1 MGGETVT
8 QFEKLYRA
16 NFTDV
21 YLYLKALCGDDALA
35 EELCSETFFRAMG
48 ALKSFRGDCEVRVW
62 LCQIGKNCY
71 YSHLQK
77 QKKLEHVS
85 LEELPDERDM
95 EQTLVDKSEAMRLH
109 GYLHQLPEPYKEV
122 FTLRVF
128 GELSFR
134 QIGEIFHKTENWAC
148 VTCHRAKQKLQREM
162 EGSNHEP

>member
-1 MGGETVT
+1 VT

-21 YLYLKALCGDDALA
+21 YLYLKTLCGDEALA
-35 EELCSETFFRAMG
+35 EELCSETFFRAMR

-77 QKKLEHVS
+77 QKKLEKTP
-85 LEELPDERDM
+85 LEELPDEMDV
-95 EQTLVDKSEAMRLH
+95 EQALVDKSEAMRLH

-122 FTLRVF
+122 FTLRVL

-148 VTCHRAKQKLQREM
+148 VTYHRAKQKLQREM
-162 EGSNHEP
+162 EESNHEP

>member
-1 MGGETVT
+1 VT

-21 YLYLKALCGDDALA
+21 YLYLKALCGDETLA
-35 EELCSETFFRAMG
+35 EELCSETFFRAMR

-77 QKKLEHVS
+77 QKKLENVS
-85 LEELPDERDM
+85 LEELPDERDI

-148 VTCHRAKQKLQREM
+148 VTYHRARQKLQREM